1 MPAGV
6 RKLALTLHV
15 ASSVGWLGAV
25 LAFLTL
31 AVQGLTSD
39 DAPLVRSIYVAL
51 APMTWFALVPLSLAA
66 LVTGLVQSLGTDWGL
81 VRHYWVLIKFVVT
94 VFVVVVLLQQL
105 EPIAFLAQEAAAGRL
120 GPSEFRIER
129 ISLVVHSGGG
139 LAVLLLPLVLSIY
152 KPRRRTRYGRKRS
165 PATSAR
171 GAPTTPRSDT
181 STHRIIGHANHN
193 RPWLEWP

>member
-1 MPAGV
+1 M
-6 RKLALTLHV
+6 
-15 ASSVGWLGAV
+15 V

-66 LVTGLVQSLGTDWGL
+66 LATGLVQALGTDWGL
-81 VRHYWVLIKFVVT
+81 IRHYWVLIKFVVT
-94 VFVVVVLLQQL
+94 LFAVVVLLQQL
-105 EPIAFLAQEAAAGRL
+105 EPIAFLAHEAAAGRL
-120 GPSEFRIER
+120 EPSEFRIER

-152 KPRRRTRYGRKRS
+152 KPRGRTRCGRRRP
-165 PATSAR
+165 PATSGTRRADP
-171 GAPTTPRSDT
+171 AQ
-181 STHRIIGHANHN
+181 
-193 RPWLEWP
+193 